1 MGAKLS
7 KILEPISIGSLELK
21 NRIVMPPMS
30 TNFANEDGSVSERQ
44 IRYYEARAIGGVGLI
59 IVEATCI
66 ESSIGKLNPIQ
77 LCIDNDKFIAGLNEL
92 AEAITRYGAR
102 AAIQLHHAGRRA
114 RVTNGKQPISASDG
128 LLTPIGLKTRA
139 LTIKEIEELIELFA
153 KAAERAKIAGFEA
166 IELHGAHGYLIGQF
180 LSPLT
185 NKRIDKYGGDT
196 NGRARFAIEIV
207 ERIKEKLGEN
217 FPIIFRISGDEY
229 IDGGLKIEEAKL
241 ISKLLEKAGVDALHV
256 SAGAYETRHWT
267 SAPMCIPR
275 GYLIHLA
282 EKIKQVVNIPIITV
296 GRINDLYLAE
306 DIIKSGKAD
315 LVSIGRALIA
325 DPEIINKTLNGK
337 IEDIRRC
344 IACNRCLSRL
354 DEKLHIACSVNPLTG
369 KEYKIKIEKA
379 IKSKKVL
386 IIGGGPAGMEAAR
399 VAAIRGHEVIL
410 CEEND
415 KLGGQLILATIPP
428 YKEEMKSIL
437 EYYNQKLNELEIE
450 IKLRKKIT
458 LRDIEKISPEVII
471 LATGAKP
478 FIPPIPGI
486 KSKNVVTA
494 WDVLMNNEK
503 LGENVL
509 IVGGGM
515 VGCETAEYL
524 AESGRNV
531 TIVEMLPNIAIDVEI
546 RSRVFLLNRLSSNN
560 KVKILVNTK
569 LEEIIDNKA
578 VLVSNK
584 NIKKVL
590 EVDNIIL
597 ACGSKPNNELAKI
610 IKPIFKET
618 YEIGDC
624 KKPRKVLEA
633 IHEGFH
639 IGNLI

>member
-1 MGAKLS
+1 MKTLS
-7 KILEPISIGSLELK
+7 KIFEPINIGSLEIK

-114 RVTNGKQPISASDG
+114 RVTNGKQPVSASDG
-128 LLTPIGLKTRA
+128 LSTPIGLKTRA
-139 LTIKEIEELIELFA
+139 LTLKEIEELIELFA

-185 NKRIDKYGGDT
+185 NRRTDKYGGDI

-207 ERIKEKLGEN
+207 RRIKEKLGEN
-217 FPIIFRISGDEY
+217 FPLIFRISGDEY
-229 IDGGLKIEEAKL
+229 INGGLDIEETKI
-241 ISKLLEKAGVDALHV
+241 ISKLLEKEGVNALHI

-275 GYLIHLA
+275 GHLVYLA
-282 EKIKQVVNIPIITV
+282 EKIKQIVNIPVITV

-306 DIIKSGKAD
+306 DIIKNKKAD
-315 LVSIGRALIA
+315 LVSMGRALIA

-337 IEDIRRC
+337 IENIRRC

-354 DEKLHIACSVNPLTG
+354 DEKLHISCTVNPIAG
-369 KEYKIKIEKA
+369 KEYKIRVKKA
-379 IKSKKVL
+379 SKPKKVL

-399 VAAIRGHEVIL
+399 IAAIRGHEVIL
-410 CEEND
+410 YEEKD

-428 YKEEMKSIL
+428 HKEEMKSIL
-437 EYYNQKLNELEIE
+437 EYYTQELSKLEIE
-450 IKLRKKIT
+450 IKIGRKAT
-458 LRDIEKISPEVII
+458 LKDIEKISPEIII

-478 FIPPIPGI
+478 IIPSIPGI
-486 KSKNVVTA
+486 KNKNVITA
-494 WDVLMNNEK
+494 WDVLLNTTK
-503 LGENVL
+503 VGDNVV
-509 IVGGGM
+509 IIGGGM

-524 AESGRNV
+524 IKKGKKV
-531 TIVEMLPNIAIDVEI
+531 KIIEMLPDIAVDVEF
-546 RSRVFLLNRLSSNN
+546 RSRTFLLERLHLN
-560 KVKILVNTK
+560 KVDILVNTELK
-569 LEEIIDNKA
+569 EVMDNKA
-578 VLVSNK
+578 ILINK
-584 NIKKVL
+584 KGEKIVL
-590 EVDNIIL
+590 EADNIVL
-597 ACGSKPNNELAKI
+597 ACGSKPNNELA
-610 IKPIFKET
+610 
-618 YEIGDC
+618 
-624 KKPRKVLEA
+624 
-633 IHEGFH
+633 
-639 IGNLI
+639 

>member
-1 MGAKLS
+1 MKTLS
-7 KILEPISIGSLELK
+7 KIFEPINIGSLEIK

-114 RVTNGKQPISASDG
+114 RVTNGKQPVSASDG
-128 LLTPIGLKTRA
+128 LSTPIGLKTRA
-139 LTIKEIEELIELFA
+139 LTLKEIEELIELFA

-185 NKRIDKYGGDT
+185 NRRTDKYGGDI

-207 ERIKEKLGEN
+207 RRIKEKLGEN
-217 FPIIFRISGDEY
+217 FPLIFRISGDEY
-229 IDGGLKIEEAKL
+229 INGGLDIEETKI
-241 ISKLLEKAGVDALHV
+241 ISKLLEKEGVNALHI

-275 GYLIHLA
+275 GHLVYLA
-282 EKIKQVVNIPIITV
+282 EKIKQIVNIPVITV

-306 DIIKSGKAD
+306 DIIKNKKAD
-315 LVSIGRALIA
+315 LVSMGRALIA

-337 IEDIRRC
+337 IENIRRC

-354 DEKLHIACSVNPLTG
+354 DEKLHISCTVNPIAG
-369 KEYKIKIEKA
+369 KEYKIRVKKA
-379 IKSKKVL
+379 SKPKKVL

-399 VAAIRGHEVIL
+399 IAAIRGHEVIL
-410 CEEND
+410 YEEKD

-428 YKEEMKSIL
+428 HKEEMKSIL
-437 EYYNQKLNELEIE
+437 EYYTQELSKLEIE
-450 IKLRKKIT
+450 IKIGRKAT
-458 LRDIEKISPEVII
+458 LKDIEKISPEIII

-478 FIPPIPGI
+478 IIPSIPGI
-486 KSKNVVTA
+486 KNKNVITA
-494 WDVLMNNEK
+494 WDVLLNTTK
-503 LGENVL
+503 VGDNVV
-509 IVGGGM
+509 IIGGGM

-524 AESGRNV
+524 
-531 TIVEMLPNIAIDVEI
+531 
-546 RSRVFLLNRLSSNN
+546 
-560 KVKILVNTK
+560 
-569 LEEIIDNKA
+569 
-578 VLVSNK
+578 
-584 NIKKVL
+584 IK
-590 EVDNIIL
+590 
-597 ACGSKPNNELAKI
+597 
-610 IKPIFKET
+610 
-618 YEIGDC
+618 
-624 KKPRKVLEA
+624 
-633 IHEGFH
+633 
-639 IGNLI
+639 

>member
-1 MGAKLS
+1 MKTLS
-7 KILEPISIGSLELK
+7 KIFEPINIGSLEIK

-114 RVTNGKQPISASDG
+114 RVTNGKQPVSASDG
-128 LLTPIGLKTRA
+128 LSTPIGLKTRA
-139 LTIKEIEELIELFA
+139 LTLKEIEELIELFA

-185 NKRIDKYGGDT
+185 NRRTDKYGGDI

-207 ERIKEKLGEN
+207 RRIKEKLGEN
-217 FPIIFRISGDEY
+217 FPLIFRISGDEY
-229 IDGGLKIEEAKL
+229 INGGLDIEETKI
-241 ISKLLEKAGVDALHV
+241 ISKLLEKEGVNALHI

-275 GYLIHLA
+275 GHLVYLA
-282 EKIKQVVNIPIITV
+282 EKIKQIVNIPVITV

-306 DIIKSGKAD
+306 DIIKNKKAD
-315 LVSIGRALIA
+315 LVSMGRALIA

-337 IEDIRRC
+337 IENIRRC

-354 DEKLHIACSVNPLTG
+354 DEKLHISCTVNPIAG
-369 KEYKIKIEKA
+369 KEYKIRVKKA
-379 IKSKKVL
+379 SKPKKVL

-399 VAAIRGHEVIL
+399 IAAIRGHEVIL
-410 CEEND
+410 YEEKD

-428 YKEEMKSIL
+428 HKEEMKSIL
-437 EYYNQKLNELEIE
+437 EYYTQELSKLEIE
-450 IKLRKKIT
+450 IKIGRKAT
-458 LRDIEKISPEVII
+458 LKDIEKISPEIII

-478 FIPPIPGI
+478 IIPSIPGI
-486 KSKNVVTA
+486 KNKNVITA
-494 WDVLMNNEK
+494 WDVLLNTTK
-503 LGENVL
+503 VGDNVV
-509 IVGGGM
+509 IIGGGM

-524 AESGRNV
+524 IKKGKKV
-531 TIVEMLPNIAIDVEI
+531 KIIEMLPDIAVDVEF
-546 RSRVFLLNRLSSNN
+546 RSRTFLLERLHLN
-560 KVKILVNTK
+560 KVDILVNTELK
-569 LEEIIDNKA
+569 EVMDNKA
-578 VLVSNK
+578 ILINK
-584 NIKKVL
+584 KGEKIVL
-590 EVDNIIL
+590 EADNIVL

-610 IKPIFKET
+610 IKPTFKKV